1 MMTHEGMVEES
12 IPIYYY
18 RLGCMW
24 YIGILSRSILDG
36 YRLNT
41 LEYDGYGC
49 RI

>member
-1 MMTHEGMVEES
+1 MNYEGMVEES

-36 YRLNT
+36 YLPNAM
-41 LEYDGYGC
+41 EYDGYGS